1 MKLLLD
7 ECTPRRLRNDF
18 PGHQIQTVPD
28 AGLNGL
34 KNGHL
39 LRTAVEQGFEVL
51 ITVDQ
56 RLQFQQNL
64 SKLQLAVVI
73 LIATPC
79 RYSQLRT
86 LAPGVLEVL
95 ETIRLGELCSDSA
108 GCVSTDTEFT
118 NYSHTDHRQLTHV
131 A

>member
-1 MKLLLD
+1 
-7 ECTPRRLRNDF
+7 
-18 PGHQIQTVPD
+18 
-28 AGLNGL
+28 
-34 KNGHL
+34 L

-51 ITVDQ
+51 ITVGQ

-95 ETIRLGELCSDSA
+95 ETIRLG
-108 GCVSTDTEFT
+108 GV
-118 NYSHTDHRQLTHV
+118 Q
-131 A
+131 

>member
-86 LAPGVLEVL
+86 LAPGVPEVL

-108 GCVSTDTEFT
+108 GCVAPIRSLQTI
-118 NYSHTDHRQLTHV
+118 HTQIIDS
-131 A
+131 